1 MGNILITGITGQDG
15 TFLTKEL
22 ISEKEN
28 LIVGITRNSNAQTF
42 YNNLSSLGVDT
53 YSNLQL
59 VNIDLT
65 QEIEVQNLFSKFK
78 FDYVYNLSGPS
89 SVYESLHNPSIGRII
104 ENIFDNLI
112 NGCKKN
118 NLTPRFFQASSSEMF
133 ENNEGKLNENSKM
146 MPRNPYSVAKMKNH
160 QKVINLNEKL
170 KWNIFSG
177 ILFNHESEF
186 RSAEYLFP
194 KIIRQTKEI
203 SEKKRNV
210 LRIGSLEYERD
221 WSFAGDIAIAIKEIA
236 LNGTKPTYVV
246 GSGTGTSI
254 RFLIDFVFDYFS
266 LNPEKYIEID
276 QQILRPND
284 PMKIVSD
291 PSLINRELN
300 WKNTIS
306 IEKLIE
312 RCINLI

>member
-15 TFLTKEL
+15 IFLTKEL

-28 LIVGITRNSNAQTF
+28 LIVGITRKNNTQTF

-59 VNIDLT
+59 VNVDLT
-65 QEIEVQNLFSKFK
+65 QEIEVQNLFNKFK

-177 ILFNHESEF
+177 VLFNHESEF

-221 WSFAGDIAIAIKEIA
+221 WSFAGDIAVAIKEIA

-276 QQILRPND
+276 QQILKSKN
-284 PMKIVSD
+284 IF
-291 PSLINRELN
+291 LI
-300 WKNTIS
+300 
-306 IEKLIE
+306 
-312 RCINLI
+312 